1 MHSLSG
7 GLCERNRGQNPP
19 CEVNIV
25 GEEQSQWRKLDY
37 KELRSVFLQAAAG
50 EAKDADVFFN
60 QFEYFQRLRERNYS
74 AALDQGIN
82 LLATCKQIDAD
93 AYRRIH
99 KGTPF
104 YWLGT
109 AAFLV
114 HDYQTA
120 TFLFD
125 AAVSEDIE

>member
-1 MHSLSG
+1 VKNSRNGANWIIKNFDQCSSKLPPVKRRMQMYSLTN
-7 GLCERNRGQNPP
+7 L
-19 CEVNIV
+19 NI
-25 GEEQSQWRKLDY
+25 L
-37 KELRSVFLQAAAG
+37 
-50 EAKDADVFFN
+50 
-60 QFEYFQRLRERNYS
+60 RLRERNYS